1 VSGRFFYIATKTRFL
16 RDLQAG
22 VIADKLV
29 EAIGHRV
36 SDSEKSSWNNSLMYF
51 GMAISPTSIPDD
63 TGVALELN
71 IPQTSKRIDVVLSG
85 SNDENQR
92 NAVIIELKQWSSATS
107 TGKDGIVNT
116 ILGRGLRD
124 VPHPSYQ
131 AWSYASLLTD
141 FNEAVYTSDIELRPC
156 AYLHNYGSTTC
167 LWDEQYAEWV
177 QKAPVFGKTGMQEL
191 RDFISKFIR
200 FGDAGDLILE
210 IHNGRIRPS
219 KHLADKVASMLDG
232 NPEFVLVDD
241 QKVAFETIR
250 QRASKAEE
258 RKQVVIVEGGPG
270 TGKSVVAINLLA
282 SFLQDG
288 RFASY
293 VTKNSAPREVYA
305 AKLANTFRKTAINNL
320 FLNSGKFTGTAPDT
334 YNVLLVDEAHRLNE
348 KSGLYGNLGEHQVKE
363 IISATRTSVFFV
375 DEDQRVTLK
384 DIGRKDVIREF
395 ARDFDAEITE
405 LSLSSQFRCN
415 GQDGYLA
422 WVDDVLQ
429 IRETANPTLAGID
442 FDFQVFSSPAELFDA
457 VSEKNGDSNK
467 SRVVAGYCWPWKS
480 KKESSAFDIEFPTFG
495 FHKQWN
501 LTDDGMLWL
510 IKPESID
517 QIGCIHTC
525 QGLELEYVGVIIGD
539 DLVVRNGEVVCQP
552 EARAT
557 HDSSVRGWKKMMREN
572 PAETRPLL
580 DMVIKNTYRTLMTRG
595 MKGCYVYSTD
605 EETQWYLRGRV

>member
-1 VSGRFFYIATKTRFL
+1 VNGRFFYIADKAEFL
-16 RDLQAG
+16 SDLQAG

-29 EAIGHRV
+29 AAMGHRV
-36 SDSEKSSWNNSLMYF
+36 SDSEKASWNNSLMYF
-51 GMAISPTSIPDD
+51 GMAISPATIPDE

-85 SNDENQR
+85 SNEDNKR
-92 NAVIIELKQWSSATS
+92 SAVIIELKQWSSATS

-116 ILGRGLRD
+116 VLGGGLRD

-141 FNEAVYTSDIELRPC
+141 FNEAVYTSNIELRPC
-156 AYLHNYGSTTC
+156 AYLHNYESTTC

-177 QKAPVFGKTGMQEL
+177 RKAPVFGKTGMQEL
-191 RDFISKFIR
+191 RAFISRFIR
-200 FGDAGDLILE
+200 FGDSGELILE

-241 QKVAFETIR
+241 QKIAFETIR
-250 QRASKAEE
+250 QRAAAAEK

-270 TGKSVVAINLLA
+270 TGKSVVAINLLS
-282 SFLQDG
+282 SFLEDG

-305 AKLANTFRKTAINNL
+305 AKLAGTHRKTAINNL
-320 FLNSGKFTGTAPDT
+320 FLNSGKFTNAAQDT

-384 DIGRKDVIREF
+384 DIGRKDVIQQF
-395 ARDFDAEITE
+395 ARDVGAEITE
-405 LSLSSQFRCN
+405 LSLNSQFRCN

-422 WVDDVLQ
+422 WIDDILQ
-429 IRETANPTLAGID
+429 IRETANPTLEGID
-442 FDFQVFSSPAELFDA
+442 FDFKVFASPTELFDA
-457 VSEKNGDSNK
+457 VKEKNEDTNK

-480 KKESSAFDIEFPTFG
+480 KKDSSAADIEFPAFG
-495 FHKQWN
+495 FRKQWN

-510 IKPESID
+510 IKPESMD

-539 DLVVRNGEVVCQP
+539 DLVVRNGQVVCQP
-552 EARAT
+552 EARASQ
-557 HDSSVRGWKKMMREN
+557 DRSVFGWKKRMREN
-572 PAETRPLL
+572 PEETRQLL
-580 DMVIKNTYRTLMTRG
+580 DMIIKNTYRTLMTRG

-605 EETQWYLRGRV
+605 EETQWYLRDRC